1 MTAAQKAN
9 QQRFKKVVAEA
20 KKLRAKD
27 KKLTQ
32 AQAVKKAWAM
42 IKGVKKENITN
53 VVKKKT
59 VTGWRKGKT
68 AFLEKGEGKLKS
80 YKNIKVA
87 RVPKGSMFKAG
98 TFSNF
103 STLSGYQTQ
112 PEVILGKIGDVK
124 KLDDLIPEIKVRIT
138 RGKKVDKTQI
148 NSSAVAADIF
158 KKFIGTNKIQTQEF
172 FALMFM
178 TNNNNAIGVYILSMG
193 GITATIADP
202 RLIFG
207 SALKLGATGFIIC
220 HNHPSGNLQPSDAD
234 KKITQKLIDGAKV
247 FDINVVDH
255 IIITKESYF
264 SFRENGIF

>member
-42 IKGVKKENITN
+42 IKGVHKDTGSHNVKIKVVSGWKKGN
-53 VVKKKT
+53 
-59 VTGWRKGKT
+59 T

-80 YKNIKVA
+80 FKNIKVS
-87 RVPKGSMFKAG
+87 RVPKGSMYKAG

-103 STLSGYQTQ
+103 ATLSGYKTQ
-112 PEVILGKIGDVK
+112 PEIIVGKVSSIK
-124 KLDDLIPEIKVRIT
+124 KIENFVPEIKVRIS
-138 RGKKVDKTQI
+138 RGKGVDSTRI
-148 NSSAVAADIF
+148 DSSEKANDVF
-158 KKFIGTNKIQTQEF
+158 KKFIGKNKIQTQEF
-172 FALMFM
+172 FAIMYL

-207 SALKLGATGFIIC
+207 TALKLGATAFIIC
-220 HNHPSGNLQPSDAD
+220 HNHPSGNLQPSQAD
-234 KKITQKLIDGAKV
+234 KNITEKLVDGAKV
-247 FDINVVDH
+247 FDIAVVDH
-255 IIITKESYF
+255 IIITKDSYF